1 MPASLTLAP
10 APRHVPSSLRMRIVL
25 SGILPLLGWCFL
37 GLGLVLAVVFLS
49 LAEPLFDDPFAGPL
63 STVEGKVVDV
73 QATNAKVNGV
83 RVKAVHFEYPFRDRR
98 QRGISYTSD
107 APPALG
113 TTVPV
118 ECTRSLPAQA
128 RIRGMR
134 TAMLPSPIAF
144 VLVFPAIGGLLLVIG
159 LVQGWR
165 RAQLLQNGLLARG
178 HLVDSRPTNT
188 KINNQRVHELT
199 FLFGDASGA
208 PRRGKVRS
216 HQLAALTD
224 EAEEL
229 LLYDPSSE
237 RIVLWDMLP
246 SRPELD
252 GDGRF
257 LPVGIGQLARV
268 LVAPTL
274 VAIAVQLACTFTSS
288 SG

>member
-1 MPASLTLAP
+1 MPDTPTLAP
-10 APRHVPSSLRMRIVL
+10 APRHVPISLRVRIVL

-37 GLGLVLAVVFLS
+37 GLGLVLATVFLS
-49 LAEPLFDDPFAGPL
+49 MAEPLFDDPFAGPL
-63 STVEGKVVDV
+63 TTVEGKVKDV
-73 QATNAKVNGV
+73 QATNAKVNGL
-83 RVKAVHFEYPFRDRR
+83 RVKAIHFEYPCRDHL
-98 QRGISYTSD
+98 QRGISYTTD

-113 TTVPV
+113 SAVPV

-144 VLVFPAIGGLLLVIG
+144 VLVFPAIGALLLVIG
-159 LVQGWR
+159 VVLGWR

-178 HLVDSRPTNT
+178 QLVDSRPTNT
-188 KINNQRVHELT
+188 QINNQRVHELT
-199 FLFGDASGA
+199 FLFRDASGA

-216 HQLAALTD
+216 HRLAALTD
-224 EAEEL
+224 ESEEL

-252 GDGRF
+252 REGRF
-257 LPVGIGQLARV
+257 LPVGIGQLAPV
-268 LVAPTL
+268 LVPPTL
-274 VAIAVQLACTFTSS
+274 VAIAVQLACTFTPSA
-288 SG
+288 G